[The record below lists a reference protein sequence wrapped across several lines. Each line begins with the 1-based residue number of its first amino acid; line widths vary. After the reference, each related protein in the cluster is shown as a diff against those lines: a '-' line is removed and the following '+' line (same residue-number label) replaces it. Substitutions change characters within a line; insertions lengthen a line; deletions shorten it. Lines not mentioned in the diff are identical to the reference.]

1 MANLT
6 KIYSD
11 IDFTFTKKPGTNDV
25 AVSYDAQ
32 AVTRSIRNLLLTKN
46 YERLWNPSLGSKI
59 EGLLFELISP
69 VSADL
74 IESEIRL
81 MIKTF
86 EPRADLNEL
95 RVTPLPDK
103 NAYTV
108 FMSYF
113 LENATI
119 PTTLTLLLERNR

>member
-11 IDFTFTKKPGTNDV
+11 IDFTFTRKPGTNDV

-46 YERLWNPSLGSKI
+46 YERLWNPVLGSKI
-59 EGLLFELISP
+59 EGLLFELVSP
-69 VSADL
+69 VSSDL
-74 IESEIRL
+74 IESEIKL
-81 MIKTF
+81 MIKTY
-86 EPRADLNEL
+86 EPRANLNEL

-103 NAYTV
+103 NAYSV

>member
-11 IDFTFTKKPGTNDV
+11 IDFTFTRKPGTNDV

-46 YERLWNPSLGSKI
+46 YERLWNPVLGSKI
-59 EGLLFELISP
+59 EGLLFELVSP

-103 NAYTV
+103 NAYSV

>member
-59 EGLLFELISP
+59 ESLLFELVSP